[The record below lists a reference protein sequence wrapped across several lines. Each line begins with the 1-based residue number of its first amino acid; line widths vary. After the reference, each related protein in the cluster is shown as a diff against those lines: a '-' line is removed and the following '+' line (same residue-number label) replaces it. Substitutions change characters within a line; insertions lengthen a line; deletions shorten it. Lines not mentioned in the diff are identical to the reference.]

1 MPNWTKDQ
9 KDAIEKKG
17 SNIIVSAGAGS
28 GKTAVLSERVIE
40 HLKNGIKINELLILT
55 FTNAAAGE
63 MKERIRK
70 KISENPNL
78 KDNLDLLESSYITT
92 FDSYCL
98 SLVKKYS
105 YVLNVSSSLSI
116 VDDSFISIYKEKL
129 LDNIFDEFYE
139 SQNEKFTKLINDF
152 CIKNDKELKKE
163 ILHIISLIDQK
174 VDKKEYL
181 DSYIDKYYNEEYIDS
196 LLNKYMDLIYE
207 EINNIETN
215 MTIISE
221 SGCSSYYDEL
231 SKKLGNLI
239 RSKSYDDLK
248 INIDVSLPRLSS
260 DDEEIKTFKENIS
273 NSITKIKSYLR
284 FNNIK
289 YIYNSFAIAKDYTEV
304 IIEIINI
311 FEERI
316 NKYKHENDLYEFIDV
331 EMMAINLLKEN
342 EDILKEIKDFYKEIM
357 IDEYQDTNDV
367 QEAFISLIENDNVY
381 MVGDIKQSIY
391 GFRNANP
398 IIFKNKYDS
407 FAKGIGGL
415 KIDLLKNFRS
425 RSNVLN
431 AINEIFNLIMDDFIG
446 GANYQKDHQMV
457 YGNNAF
463 DLMANQNYDL
473 DILTYEDSS
482 FTKEETES
490 FIIAND
496 IINKIKNHYQ
506 VLDSKTG
513 TLRDATYSDFCIIM
527 DRGSAFNTYRKV
539 FEYKGLPIH
548 IYEDRKLTSEIDIL
562 LIKNIYT
569 LILKIKDYQ
578 IDTDFKYAFVSIARS
593 FLFEL
598 SDNEILKII
607 NNSDYEKT
615 EIYQKCLNI
624 ARNINNLN
632 AVDIIKSILKDFNF
646 YEKIS
651 KIGNVDDI
659 LIRIDNLL
667 DIANNLSNLGYTY
680 IMFYDYLCQMIES
693 NYEIKYKDNS
703 KETNSVKLMNIHKS
717 KGLEFPICYFS
728 GFYKTFNKSDIKE
741 RFTFDNTYGIISPYF
756 NEGIGTI
763 ITKDLLIDKYNL
775 NDISEKIRLLYVAMT
790 RAKEKMIIVSPINEE
805 IKLHVKG
812 LVDTVIRKRYNSFLD
827 ILNSINGNI
836 EKYIQK
842 VDLNTL
848 EMSKDYL
855 KKSSKNLDKVTEK
868 DRIIFKNIKINNE
881 IVSKKHASKEIKKVI
896 TRKENDLLKYGSNVH
911 EMFELV
917 DFFNIPDD
925 FPYKKELTILKEK
938 LNITCDTK
946 IYKEYEFIFDDTHS
960 IIDLLLVNGDEI
972 KIVDYKLK
980 NIDDDAYQKQLN
992 IYKKYIKSVM
1002 EKDAKVYLYSIMNGD
1017 LKEM

>member
-1 MPNWTKDQ
+1 MTNWTKEQ

-40 HLKNGIKINELLILT
+40 HLKNGIRINELLILT

-70 KISENPNL
+70 KISENLNL

-105 YVLNVSSSLSI
+105 YVLNVSASLSI

-139 SQNEKFTKLINDF
+139 SSDEKFTKLINDF

-181 DSYIDKYYNEEYIDS
+181 DSYIDKYFNEEYIDS

-231 SKKLGNLI
+231 SKKLENLI

-248 INIDVSLPRLSS
+248 TNIDVSLPRLSS
-260 DDEEIKTFKENIS
+260 DDEEIKPFKENIS

-289 YIYNSFAIAKDYTEV
+289 DIYNSFAIAKDYTEV

-316 NKYKHENDLYEFIDV
+316 NKYKHENDLYEFIDI

-342 EDILKEIKDFYKEIM
+342 EDILKEIKEFYKEIM

-457 YGNNAF
+457 YGNNVF

-496 IINKIKNHYQ
+496 IINKVKNHYQ

-513 TLRDATYSDFCIIM
+513 ALRDATYSDFCIIM

-578 IDTDFKYAFVSIARS
+578 IDTNFKYAFVSIARS

-598 SDNEILKII
+598 SDNDILKII
-607 NNSDYEKT
+607 NANDYEKT
-615 EIYQKCLNI
+615 DIYQKCLNI

-703 KETNSVKLMNIHKS
+703 KDTNSIKLMNIHKS

-728 GFYKTFNKSDIKE
+728 GFYKAFNKSDIKE
-741 RFTFDNTYGIISPYF
+741 RFTFDNTYGIITPYF

-812 LVDTVIRKRYNSFLD
+812 LVDTIIRKRYNSFLD

-855 KKSSKNLDKVTEK
+855 KKNSKSLDKVTEK
-868 DRIIFKNIKINNE
+868 ERIIFKNIKINNE
-881 IVSKKHASKEIKKVI
+881 IVSKKLASKEIKKVI
-896 TRKENDLLKYGSNVH
+896 IRKENDLLKYGSDVH
-911 EMFELV
+911 EMFEFV
-917 DFFNIPDD
+917 DFFNIPED

-946 IYKEYEFIFDDTHS
+946 IYKEYEFIFDDTHG

-992 IYKKYIKSVM
+992 IYKKYIKSAM
-1002 EKDAKVYLYSIMNGD
+1002 GKDAKVYLYSIMNGD

>member
-1 MPNWTKDQ
+1 
-9 KDAIEKKG
+9 
-17 SNIIVSAGAGS
+17 
-28 GKTAVLSERVIE
+28 
-40 HLKNGIKINELLILT
+40 
-55 FTNAAAGE
+55 
-63 MKERIRK
+63 
-70 KISENPNL
+70 
-78 KDNLDLLESSYITT
+78 
-92 FDSYCL
+92 
-98 SLVKKYS
+98 
-105 YVLNVSSSLSI
+105 
-116 VDDSFISIYKEKL
+116 
-129 LDNIFDEFYE
+129 
-139 SQNEKFTKLINDF
+139 
-152 CIKNDKELKKE
+152 
-163 ILHIISLIDQK
+163 
-174 VDKKEYL
+174 
-181 DSYIDKYYNEEYIDS
+181 
-196 LLNKYMDLIYE
+196 
-207 EINNIETN
+207 
-215 MTIISE
+215 
-221 SGCSSYYDEL
+221 
-231 SKKLGNLI
+231 
-239 RSKSYDDLK
+239 
-248 INIDVSLPRLSS
+248 
-260 DDEEIKTFKENIS
+260 
-273 NSITKIKSYLR
+273 
-284 FNNIK
+284 
-289 YIYNSFAIAKDYTEV
+289 
-304 IIEIINI
+304 
-311 FEERI
+311 
-316 NKYKHENDLYEFIDV
+316 
-331 EMMAINLLKEN
+331 
-342 EDILKEIKDFYKEIM
+342 
-357 IDEYQDTNDV
+357 
-367 QEAFISLIENDNVY
+367 
-381 MVGDIKQSIY
+381 
-391 GFRNANP
+391 
-398 IIFKNKYDS
+398 
-407 FAKGIGGL
+407 
-415 KIDLLKNFRS
+415 
-425 RSNVLN
+425 
-431 AINEIFNLIMDDFIG
+431 
-446 GANYQKDHQMV
+446 
-457 YGNNAF
+457 
-463 DLMANQNYDL
+463 
-473 DILTYEDSS
+473 
-482 FTKEETES
+482 
-490 FIIAND
+490 
-496 IINKIKNHYQ
+496 
-506 VLDSKTG
+506 
-513 TLRDATYSDFCIIM
+513 
-527 DRGSAFNTYRKV
+527 
-539 FEYKGLPIH
+539 
-548 IYEDRKLTSEIDIL
+548 
-562 LIKNIYT
+562 
-569 LILKIKDYQ
+569 
-578 IDTDFKYAFVSIARS
+578 
-593 FLFEL
+593 
-598 SDNEILKII
+598 
-607 NNSDYEKT
+607 
-615 EIYQKCLNI
+615 
-624 ARNINNLN
+624 
-632 AVDIIKSILKDFNF
+632 
-646 YEKIS
+646 
-651 KIGNVDDI
+651 
-659 LIRIDNLL
+659 
-667 DIANNLSNLGYTY
+667 
-680 IMFYDYLCQMIES
+680 MFYDYLCQMIES

>member
-1 MPNWTKDQ
+1 MPNWTKEQ
-9 KDAIEKKG
+9 KDAIQKKG

-40 HLKNGIKINELLILT
+40 HLKNGIMINELLILT

-70 KISENPNL
+70 KISENPLLKNNL
-78 KDNLDLLESSYITT
+78 NLLESSYITT

-129 LDNIFDEFYE
+129 LDDIFDEFYKSSE
-139 SQNEKFTKLINDF
+139 EKFAKLINDF

-181 DSYIDKYYNEEYIDS
+181 NDYIDSFFNEEYLDS

-207 EINNIETN
+207 EITNIETN
-215 MTIISE
+215 MTIILENGSN
-221 SGCSSYYDEL
+221 YYDEL
-231 SKKLGNLI
+231 SKKLENLI

-248 INIDVSLPRLSS
+248 KNIDVSLPRLTS
-260 DDEEIKTFKENIS
+260 DDEEIKPFKENIS
-273 NSITKIKSYLR
+273 NSIAKIKSYLR

-289 YIYNSFAIAKDYTEV
+289 DIYNSFAIAKDYTEV
-304 IIEIINI
+304 IIEIINL

-316 NKYKHENDLYEFIDV
+316 NKYKHENDLYEFIDI

-367 QEAFISLIENDNVY
+367 QESFISLIENDNVY

-398 IIFKNKYDS
+398 IIFKEKYDNYS
-407 FAKGIGGL
+407 KGIGGL

-425 RSNVLN
+425 RSTVLN
-431 AINEIFNLIMDDFIG
+431 GINEIFGLIMDDEIG

-463 DLMANQNYDL
+463 DLTANQNYDL
-473 DILTYEDSS
+473 DILTYEKNGY
-482 FTKEETES
+482 TNEEIEC

-506 VLDSKTG
+506 VLDSKTNM
-513 TLRDATYSDFCIIM
+513 LRDATYSDFCIIM
-527 DRGSAFNTYRKV
+527 DRGSAFSTYRKV

-548 IYEDRKLTSEIDIL
+548 IYEDRKLTTEIDIL

-578 IDTDFKYAFVSIARS
+578 IDTEFKYAFVSIARS

-598 SDNEILKII
+598 SDNDILKII
-607 NNSDYEKT
+607 NNNDYNDT
-615 EIYQKCLNI
+615 DIYQKCLNI
-624 ARNINNLN
+624 ARDLEHLN
-632 AVDIIKSILKDFNF
+632 AEDVIKRILKDFNF
-646 YEKIS
+646 YENII

-667 DIANNLSNLGYTY
+667 DIANHLSTLGYTY
-680 IMFYDYLCQMIES
+680 TMFYDYLCQMIES

-703 KETNSVKLMNIHKS
+703 KDTNSIKLMNIHKS
-717 KGLEFPICYFS
+717 KGLEFPICYYS
-728 GFYKTFNKSDIKE
+728 GFYKAFNKSDIKE
-741 RFTFDNTYGIISPYF
+741 RFTFDNTYGIITPYF

-763 ITKDLLIDKYNL
+763 ITKDLLINKYNL
-775 NDISEKIRLLYVAMT
+775 NDVSEKIRLLYVAMT

-805 IKLHVKG
+805 VKLHVKG
-812 LVDTVIRKRYNSFLD
+812 IVDTVIRKRYNSFLD

-842 VDLNTL
+842 IDLNTL

-855 KKSSKNLDKVTEK
+855 KKSSKSLNKITEK
-868 DRIIFKNIKINNE
+868 EKIEFKKIEIGNE
-881 IVSKKHASKEIKKVI
+881 NVTKKHASKVIEKVI
-896 TRKENDLLKYGSNVH
+896 TKEENALLKYGSNVH

-925 FPYKKELTILKEK
+925 FPYKKELTLLKEK
-938 LNITCDTK
+938 LNITSDTK
-946 IYKEYEFIFDDTHS
+946 IYKEYEFIYDDIHG
-960 IIDLLLVNGDEI
+960 IIDLLLVNKDGI
-972 KIVDYKLK
+972 KMVDYKLK
-980 NIDDDAYQKQLN
+980 NIDDDEYQKQLGV
-992 IYKKYIKSVM
+992 YKKYIKNVM
-1002 EKDAKVYLYSIMNGD
+1002 GKDAKVYLYSIITGD